1 MSQSKISIN
10 GPINYIKLQNKEK
23 EVHLFFDYHEEL
35 EYQQKCDSFDSVDI
49 NNFIAQVLL
58 RTDNDIDFFAEIFKK
73 QLKTDY
79 EFNVNDIYIMNVRKM
94 FNNIYNKKEKK
105 NIRLHYIDIRDYNS
119 FIKHGVN
126 TIPDIVTNI
135 IDNEQTVDD
144 NTEII
149 IQQLQQVQS
158 DMERLLKYSNH
169 ILEKNKEKFVLNK
182 KHQEYYHLLE
192 KMLIRYNDNNIK
204 DKLQELYIKFCLKPF
219 EKVIELIKETTKL
232 LDREYNKYL
241 KWGDNKK
248 PIIIEKEKDGFI
260 YNNMYEYP
268 QMSKETYNKIVE
280 NIKDIE
286 GLYDEA
292 ICLIMDTYFLR
303 RLLDKTYVKKS
314 IVFTGGDHCRNY
326 LWILVKYFNFE
337 INTIFFVRDYSKE
350 EFEKYIHT
358 VKNPVLLDKV
368 LRPDGLKQCITINE
382 I

>member
-10 GPINYIKLQNKEK
+10 GPINYIKLQNKDK

-58 RTDNDIDFFAEIFKK
+58 KTDKDIDFFAEIFKK

-119 FIKHGVN
+119 FIKHGIDTLPN
-126 TIPDIVTNI
+126 ISTNI

-144 NTEII
+144 DTELF
-149 IQQLQQVQS
+149 IQELQQVQS
-158 DMERLLKYSNH
+158 DIERLLKYSNH
-169 ILEKNKEKFVLNK
+169 ILEKNKEKLVLNK

-232 LDREYNKYL
+232 LDKEYNKYL

-248 PIIIEKEKDGFI
+248 PIIIEKDKDGFI

-368 LRPDGLKQCITINE
+368 LRPDGLKQCVTINE